1 MPTRPVL
8 PLVFLAQVLVA
19 AGAPMAW
26 ESFPS
31 HRRSPLPP
39 ASGDRAGFTRLDAAP
54 LGILFTNRLAEERSL
69 TNQVFLNGSGV
80 ALGDIDGDGL
90 ADLYFC
96 GLDAPNALYRNLGN
110 WRFEDITA
118 RAGVACADQ
127 PSTGAAFA
135 DVDGDGSLDLLVAG
149 LGRGVRLFLNDGRG
163 RFREV
168 TDAAGLRST
177 AGTATLALA
186 DIDGDG
192 WIDLYAVNYRN
203 DTMRDLP
210 GIEFTVGVTNGVRR
224 LLTVDGR
231 PAGADDLRG
240 RYVFDQ
246 ASGILENGQADV
258 LYRNLGNG
266 RFAAVPWTEGAFLDA
281 DGQPSAVPYDWGLA
295 AMFRDLTGNGAPD
308 LYVCNDFHSPDRLWL
323 NDGTGRFRAAD
334 PAVLAQTSLFSMGV
348 DFADLDRDG
357 HDDFLVVD
365 MLSRDHAR
373 RQVQVLDA
381 TSFASSLAQAAG
393 PPQSSRNTLF
403 RSRGDGTFAEIA
415 RLAGLAATEWSWCPV
430 FLDVDLDGYEDLLVT
445 TGHWRDAMNADVAR
459 DLDARQRQ
467 RPLPPRE
474 QLRLRRLFPRLDTP
488 NLAFRNRGDLT
499 FEDRSAEWGFDSR
512 RVSHGMALADLDLD
526 GDLDVVVNCLNDGP
540 LLYRNDVT
548 RPRIAVRLLGQP
560 PNTRAIGARVSIH
573 VPGLPVQSQEIL
585 GGGRYVSHDEG
596 SRTFATGPTQT
607 FARIEVAWP
616 GGTRSILDA
625 VPTRHLYEVRQPP
638 NAAPADR
645 RAIPAPTPT
654 PSLFTDVSD
663 RLGHRHVDL
672 PFDDFALQPLLPRR
686 LSDLGPSLAWF
697 DFNGDSRD
705 DLLIGAGR
713 GGRLGVFRNDG
724 TGGFVPQ
731 RSRLF
736 ETPLDRDLNTVLGWR
751 PHPAERALL
760 LGHSHYETAEPD
772 APAVH
777 HLSLTTGQLDT
788 RLARSRSSAGPM
800 TLGDP
805 DGDGHLDLFIGG
817 RVQRARYP
825 EPADATYLRHD
836 GTAFREDR
844 EAMRAFRGVGMVSD
858 ALFTDLDGNGRP
870 VLVLACE
877 WGALRIFRWT
887 EGAFREWNPRLVGQP
902 GSPQPKSLSELT
914 GWWNSVA
921 SGDFDNDGRLDLI
934 AGNLGRNTS
943 RQPSPAQ
950 PIRLAFGESEP
961 GGPLALLES
970 HVDPRFR
977 RHVPTRDLNAL
988 SRSFPS
994 LIPRFPTFAAF
1005 AAASADDILPLAL
1018 PSMRQ
1023 VEAATAESVLLLHRG
1038 DHFELR
1044 PLPGEAQFA
1053 PVFGI
1058 GVGDFD
1064 GDGHQDLVLAQNQFG
1079 TSPAESR
1086 HDAGAGVFLRGDG
1099 RGGFTPWPPAQSGIR
1114 VLGEGR
1120 GVAVADFD
1128 DDGRL
1133 DIALTQ
1139 HRGPTRLLHNTRG
1152 RPGLRLR
1159 LEGPPAN
1166 PEAIGATVR
1175 LRFSDGRLGPLQERR
1190 VGGGYGSQDGSTLI
1204 LATPSE
1210 PDSLEIRWPA
1220 GRTERVPIPAGSTR
1234 LVVPWSP
1241 GR

>member
-1 MPTRPVL
+1 MPSRPAL
-8 PLVFLAQVLVA
+8 LFLILSLVQAQVAPA
-19 AGAPMAW
+19 APIPW

-31 HRRSPLPP
+31 HRRIPLPQ
-39 ASGDRAGFTRLDAAP
+39 ASAERSGFTLLHAAAA
-54 LGILFTNRLAEERSL
+54 GILFTNRLSEERSL

-127 PSTGAAFA
+127 ASTGAAFA

-149 LGRGVRLFLNDGRG
+149 IGRGVRLFLNDGRG
-163 RFREV
+163 NFREA

-210 GIEFTVGVTNGVRR
+210 GIEFTVGVTQGVRR
-224 LLTVDGR
+224 LLTVNGR
-231 PAGADDLRG
+231 PADAEDLRG

-281 DGQPSAVPYDWGLA
+281 NGQPAEVPYDWGLA

-308 LYVCNDFHSPDRLWL
+308 LFVCNDFHSPDRLWL
-323 NDGTGRFRAAD
+323 NDGSGRFHAAD
-334 PAVLAQTSLFSMGV
+334 PSVLAQTSLFSMGV

-381 TSFASSLAQAAG
+381 TSFAPSLARVAG

-415 RLAGLAATEWSWCPV
+415 RLAGLAASEWSWSPV

-512 RVSHGMALADLDLD
+512 RISHGMALADLDLD
-526 GDLDVVVNCLNDGP
+526 GDLDVVINCLNDGP
-540 LLYRNDVT
+540 LLYRNEST
-548 RPRIAVRLLGQP
+548 RPRIAVRLLGRP

-573 VPGLPVQSQEIL
+573 IPGLPVQSQEIVA
-585 GGGRYVSHDEG
+585 GGRYVSHDEG
-596 SRTFATGPTQT
+596 SRTFAAGPTRQP
-607 FARIEVAWP
+607 ARIEVTWP
-616 GGTRSILDA
+616 GGERSTLDTA
-625 VPTRHLYEVRQPP
+625 PPQYLYEIRQPP
-638 NAAPADR
+638 APAPSNR
-645 RAIPAPTPT
+645 TPV
-654 PSLFTDVSD
+654 PSRPPPLFTDATD
-663 RLGHRHVDL
+663 RLGHLHVDQ

-697 DFNGDSRD
+697 DFNGDGRD
-705 DLLIGAGR
+705 DLLVGAGR

-724 TGGFVPQ
+724 AGGFVPQ

-760 LGHSHYETAEPD
+760 LGHSHYETAEPV

-805 DGDGHLDLFIGG
+805 DGDGHLDLFVGG
-817 RVQRARYP
+817 RVNRARYP

-836 GTAFREDR
+836 GTVFREDP
-844 EAMRAFRGVGMVSD
+844 EATRTFSRVGMVSD

-870 VLVLACE
+870 LLVLACE
-877 WGALRIFRWT
+877 WGAIRIFRWT
-887 EGAFREWNPRLVGQP
+887 EGAFREWNPRLVGNLGP
-902 GSPQPKSLSELT
+902 FLPATLADLT

-921 SGDFDNDGRLDLI
+921 SGDFDNDGRLDLV

-943 RQPSPAQ
+943 RQPYLHQ
-950 PIRLAFGESEP
+950 PIRLAHGELEP

-970 HVDPRFR
+970 HVDPLRH

-988 SRSFPS
+988 SRSFPA
-994 LIPRFPTFAAF
+994 LIPSFPTFAAF
-1005 AAASADDILPLAL
+1005 AEASASDLLLAGLP
-1018 PSMRQ
+1018 PMRH
-1023 VEAATAESVLLLHRG
+1023 VEAATADSVLLLHRG
-1038 DHFELR
+1038 DHFEIR
-1044 PLPGEAQFA
+1044 PLPLEAQFA

-1064 GDGHQDLVLAQNQFG
+1064 GDGNLDLVLAQNLFG

-1086 HDAGAGVFLRGDG
+1086 HDAGAGVLLQGDG
-1099 RGGFTPWPPAQSGIR
+1099 QGGFTAQPPALSGIQ

-1128 DDGRL
+1128 DDGRP
-1133 DIALTQ
+1133 DIAIAQ
-1139 HRGPTRLLHNTRG
+1139 HRGPTRLFRNTRG
-1152 RPGLRLR
+1152 QPGLRVR
-1159 LEGPPAN
+1159 LEGPPTN

-1175 LRFSDGRLGPLQERR
+1175 IRFADGRLGPVQERR
-1190 VGGGYGSQDGSTLI
+1190 VGGGYGSQDGSTLL
-1204 LATPSE
+1204 LATPST
-1210 PDSLEIRWPA
+1210 PDSLEIRWPL
-1220 GRTERVPIPAGSTR
+1220 GRTESVPIPAGSTR
-1234 LVVPWSP
+1234 LVVPWST